1 MQAKQKF
8 EEVTVCRRT
17 PPSPAVHQRTP
28 AVPPRGP
35 PPPRPRRSRP
45 APSGPTRTCASPG
58 TAGTGPPRGS
68 SRGRRAAARL
78 ALIMAGRRG
87 AAKDGACGAAALLEA
102 STHVG
107 CGGGAIAAGPPARA
121 ALEIACS
128 HRSLSGRCFGADAR
142 LKLYAADGSV

>member
-107 CGGGAIAAGPPARA
+107 CGGERSPQDPRRGLPSRSPAPTARFQDAASGPTPA
-121 ALEIACS
+121 
-128 HRSLSGRCFGADAR
+128 
-142 LKLYAADGSV
+142 

>member
-35 PPPRPRRSRP
+35 PPPRPHRSRP

-107 CGGGAIAAGPPARA
+107 CGGERSPQDPRRGLPSRSPAPTARFQDAASGPTPA
-121 ALEIACS
+121 
-128 HRSLSGRCFGADAR
+128 
-142 LKLYAADGSV
+142 

>member
-35 PPPRPRRSRP
+35 PPPRPHRSRP

-87 AAKDGACGAAALLEA
+87 AAKDSACGAAALLEA

-107 CGGGAIAAGPPARA
+107 CGGERSPQDPRRGLPSRSPAPTARFQDAASGPTPA
-121 ALEIACS
+121 
-128 HRSLSGRCFGADAR
+128 
-142 LKLYAADGSV
+142 

>member
-58 TAGTGPPRGS
+58 AAGTGPPRGS

-107 CGGGAIAAGPPARA
+107 CGGERSPQDPRRGLTAKSPAPTARFQDAASGPTPA
-121 ALEIACS
+121 
-128 HRSLSGRCFGADAR
+128 
-142 LKLYAADGSV
+142 